1 MAKQVDGQP
10 NFAFERRS
18 EAQPP
23 RLEAPWLEGLRAAVA
38 PCTVDSDPD
47 ILASFS
53 RDQARL
59 AAAGTASALV
69 RAHSTADVI
78 ATLRFA
84 HERSIPVVTRAA
96 GTGLAGGANATDG
109 CIVLSVLN
117 LNRILS
123 IDPATRTAVVEPG
136 VLNAALAA
144 AAAERGLFYAPDPAS
159 REISTIGGNIA
170 TNAGGAC
177 CLKYGVTGDHVAAL
191 KVVLP
196 DGTLLR
202 TGGISKKNVAGLDL
216 TRLLVGSEGTLAVIV
231 EATVRLLP
239 APRPASTLIAFFDT
253 LNDAAAAIATMDAS
267 ADLSLLEIMDGVTL
281 RAVEELVHMDL
292 DTTAAALLIA
302 QSDAADASATIAHC
316 AKLCEKH
323 GSRNVTT
330 TDDTEEGKMLLA
342 ARRMALPALER
353 LGTTL
358 LDDVAVPKPAMM
370 ELIRRI
376 TTVAQRSGLT
386 IGTFGHAGDGNLHPT
401 IVFQPGQQEAALAA
415 FDSIV
420 HFAIELGGT
429 ISGEHGVG
437 SLKRDYLGAM
447 IGEPERAL
455 LARIKAAFDPRG
467 ILNPGKAI

>member
-1 MAKQVDGQP
+1 MSK
-10 NFAFERRS
+10 
-18 EAQPP
+18 
-23 RLEAPWLEGLRAAVA
+23 APWVEALSAALT
-38 PCTVDSDPD
+38 PCPVDSDPD
-47 ILASFS
+47 VLASFS
-53 RDQARL
+53 RDQALL
-59 AAAGTASALV
+59 APAGSACALV
-69 RAHSTADVI
+69 RARSTADVV

-84 HERSIPVVTRAA
+84 YERRIPVVTRAA

-136 VLNAALAA
+136 VLNGVLAA
-144 AAAERGLFYAPDPAS
+144 AVAERGLFYAPDPAS

-202 TGGISKKNVAGLDL
+202 TGTVSSKNVAGLDL

-231 EATVRLLP
+231 EATVRLLRS
-239 APRPASTLIAFFDT
+239 PRPASTLIAFFDT
-253 LNDAAAAIATMDAS
+253 LSSAAAAIAAMDSS
-267 ADLSLLEIMDGVTL
+267 ADLSLLEIMDRVTL
-281 RAVEELVHMDL
+281 TAVENLVHMEL
-292 DTTAAALLIA
+292 DTTAAALVIA
-302 QSDAADASATIAHC
+302 QSDAADAPDAIAHC
-316 AKLCEKH
+316 AKLCAEH
-323 GSRNVTT
+323 GARDITT
-330 TDDTEEGKMLLA
+330 TDDVEEGRMLLV

-353 LGTTL
+353 LGSTL
-358 LDDVAVPKPAMM
+358 LDDVAVPQPAIPEM
-370 ELIRRI
+370 IRRI
-376 TTVAQRSGLT
+376 GSAAEQSGLT
-386 IGTFGHAGDGNLHPT
+386 IATFGHAGDGNLHPT
-401 IVFQPGQQEAALAA
+401 IVFQPSQRDAALTA

-420 HFAIELGGT
+420 RSAIELGGT

-447 IGEPERAL
+447 IGEAERAL

>member
-1 MAKQVDGQP
+1 MDHEPIGILAAGG
-10 NFAFERRS
+10 A
-18 EAQPP
+18 
-23 RLEAPWLEGLRAAVA
+23 APWVAALSAAIA
-38 PCTVDSDPD
+38 PCPVESDPD

-53 RDQARL
+53 HDQAPL
-59 AAAGTASALV
+59 APAGNAAALV
-69 RAHSTADVI
+69 RARTVTDVI

-84 HERSIPVVTRAA
+84 HEHRIPVVTRGA

-109 CIVLSVLN
+109 SILLSVLN
-117 LNRILS
+117 LNQILS

-136 VLNAALAA
+136 VLNGVLAA

-202 TGGISKKNVAGLDL
+202 TGGISSKNVAGLDL

-231 EATVRLLP
+231 EATVRLLRP
-239 APRPASTLIAFFDT
+239 PRPASTLLAFFGS
-253 LNDAAAAIATMDAS
+253 LNDAAAAIAAMDAS
-267 ADLSLLEIMDGVTL
+267 VDLSLLEIMDRVTL
-281 RAVEELVHMDL
+281 SAVEALAQLEL
-292 DTTAAALLIA
+292 DTSAAALVIA
-302 QSDAADASATIAHC
+302 QSDAVDAPTAIAQSAM
-316 AKLCEKH
+316 LCRQH
-323 GSRNVTT
+323 GARDVTT
-330 TDDTEEGKMLLA
+330 TDDIEEGRMLLA

-358 LDDVAVPKPAMM
+358 LDDVAVPPPAIPAM
-370 ELIRRI
+370 IRCI
-376 TTVAQRSGLT
+376 TSVAERSGLT

-401 IVFQPGQQEAALAA
+401 IVFQPEQREVALLA

-420 HFAIELGGT
+420 RGAIQLGGT

-437 SLKRDYLGAM
+437 LLKRDYLGAM
-447 IGEPERAL
+447 LGEAEREL
-455 LARIKAAFDPRG
+455 LARIKFAFDPRG

>member
-1 MAKQVDGQP
+1 MDRNAASEQNAGAGELP
-10 NFAFERRS
+10 PERAAWV
-18 EAQPP
+18 EA
-23 RLEAPWLEGLRAAVA
+23 LRAAIL
-38 PCTVDSDPD
+38 PCPVETDPD

-53 RDQARL
+53 RDQAPL
-59 AAAGTASALV
+59 APAGSASALV
-69 RAHSTADVI
+69 RARSTADVI

-84 HERSIPVVTRAA
+84 YEHRIPVVTRAA

-109 CIVLSVLN
+109 CILLSVLN
-117 LNRILS
+117 LNQILS
-123 IDPATRTAVVEPG
+123 IDRATRTAVVEPG
-136 VLNAALAA
+136 VLNGVLAA

-202 TGGISKKNVAGLDL
+202 TGGISAKNVAGLDL
-216 TRLLVGSEGTLAVIV
+216 TRLLVGSEGTLAVTV
-231 EATVRLLP
+231 EATVRLLR
-239 APRPASTLIAFFDT
+239 APRPASTLMAFFGT
-253 LNDAAAAIATMDAS
+253 LTSAAAAIAAMDS
-267 ADLSLLEIMDGVTL
+267 STDLSLLELMDRATL
-281 RAVEELVHMDL
+281 TAVEKLVHMEL

-302 QSDAADASATIAHC
+302 QSDAADAREAIAHC
-316 AKLCEKH
+316 AKLCAEH
-323 GSRNVTT
+323 GARSVTS
-330 TDDTEEGKMLLA
+330 TDDVEEGRMLLA

-358 LDDVAVPKPAMM
+358 LDDIAVPQPAIPEM
-370 ELIRRI
+370 IRRI
-376 TTVAQRSGLT
+376 TNVAEQSGLT

-401 IVFQPGQQEAALAA
+401 IVFQPGQQETALAA

-420 HFAIELGGT
+420 QSAIELGGT

-437 SLKRDYLGAM
+437 SLKREYLAAM
-447 IGEPERAL
+447 LGEAERAL

>member
-1 MAKQVDGQP
+1 MEKSGAEQNPTGSPLPEGDGVHWV
-10 NFAFERRS
+10 A
-18 EAQPP
+18 A
-23 RLEAPWLEGLRAAVA
+23 LRAAIA
-38 PCTVDSDPD
+38 PCPVETDRDV
-47 ILASFS
+47 LASFS
-53 RDQARL
+53 RDQAPL
-59 AAAGTASALV
+59 AAAGSASALV
-69 RAHSTADVI
+69 RARSTADVI

-84 HERSIPVVTRAA
+84 HERRVPVVTRGA
-96 GTGLAGGANATDG
+96 GSGLAGGANASDG
-109 CIVLSVLN
+109 CILLSVLN

-123 IDPATRTAVVEPG
+123 VDPATRTAVVEAG
-136 VLNAALAA
+136 VLNGVLAA
-144 AAAERGLFYAPDPAS
+144 TAAERGLFYAPDPAS

-202 TGGISKKNVAGLDL
+202 TGGLSRKNVAGLDL

-239 APRPASTLIAFFDT
+239 APRPASTLLAFFDT
-253 LNDAAAAIATMDAS
+253 LNSAAAAIAAMVERV
-267 ADLSLLEIMDGVTL
+267 DLSLLEIMDRVTL
-281 RAVEELVHMDL
+281 TAVEDLVHMDL

-302 QSDAADASATIAHC
+302 QSDAVDAASAIAHA
-316 AKLCEKH
+316 AKLCGEH
-323 GSRNVTT
+323 GARDVTT
-330 TDDTEEGKMLLA
+330 TDDLAEGRMLLA

-358 LDDVAVPKPAMM
+358 LDDVALPLPAIPEMM
-370 ELIRRI
+370 RRI
-376 TTVAQRSGLT
+376 TSVAERSGLT

-401 IVFQPGQQEAALAA
+401 IVFHAGQQEAALAA

-420 HFAIELGGT
+420 HSAIELGGT

-437 SLKRDYLGAM
+437 SLKRNYLSAM
-447 IGEPERAL
+447 IGEDERAL
-455 LARIKAAFDPRG
+455 LARIKTAFDPRG
-467 ILNPGKAI
+467 ILNPGKAL

>member
-1 MAKQVDGQP
+1 MAINDGYQQKP
-10 NFAFERRS
+10 S
-18 EAQPP
+18 ESPLVA
-23 RLEAPWLEGLRAAVA
+23 LGAPWLEALRTAIA
-38 PCTVDSDPD
+38 PCPVDSDPD

-53 RDQARL
+53 RDQAPL
-59 AAAGTASALV
+59 APAGTASALV
-69 RAHSTADVI
+69 RARTRADVV

-84 HERSIPVVTRAA
+84 HERLIPVVTRAA

-109 CIVLSVLN
+109 CILLSMSN

-136 VLNAALAA
+136 VLNGVLAA

-202 TGGISKKNVAGLDL
+202 TGGISSKNVAGLDL
-216 TRLLVGSEGTLAVIV
+216 TRLLVGSEGTLAVTV
-231 EATVRLLP
+231 EATVRLLRP
-239 APRPASTLIAFFDT
+239 PRPASTLMAFFAT
-253 LNDAAAAIATMDAS
+253 TTSAAAAIAAMDSS
-267 ADLSLLEIMDGVTL
+267 ADLSLLEIMDRVTL
-281 RAVEELVHMDL
+281 TAVEDLVHMEL
-292 DTTAAALLIA
+292 DTTAAALVIA
-302 QSDAADASATIAHC
+302 QSDAADARDAIAHC
-316 AKLCEKH
+316 EKLCSAH
-323 GSRNVTT
+323 GARSVTST
-330 TDDTEEGKMLLA
+330 CDVEEGRMLLA

-358 LDDVAVPKPAMM
+358 LDDIALPQPAIAEMM
-370 ELIRRI
+370 DRI
-376 TTVAQRSGLT
+376 TGVAERSGLM

-401 IVFQPGQQEAALAA
+401 IVFRPSQRDAALAA

-420 HFAIELGGT
+420 RSAIELGGT
-429 ISGEHGVG
+429 ISGEHGIG

-447 IGEPERAL
+447 IGEEERAL